1 MKTSKEDLILQRF
14 DRLEVKIDKLVEE
27 IIPTLREDMAT
38 MKASSST
45 SAKLITGIGGAITL
59 LVSVA
64 AAHWMK

>member
-1 MKTSKEDLILQRF
+1 MRTNKEDLMWQRF
-14 DRLEVKIDKLVEE
+14 DRIESKLDKLVEE

-38 MKASSST
+38 VKAQSNS
-45 SAKLITGIGGAITL
+45 SAKIITGIGGAITL